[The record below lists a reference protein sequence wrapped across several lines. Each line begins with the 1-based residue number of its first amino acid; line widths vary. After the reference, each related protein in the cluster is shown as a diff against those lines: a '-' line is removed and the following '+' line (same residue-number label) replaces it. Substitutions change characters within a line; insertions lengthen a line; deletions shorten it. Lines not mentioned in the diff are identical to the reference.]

1 MDNQE
6 HCVCC
11 GNPIPEGYMT
21 CYKCRKNSM
30 IHNPDV
36 TIVLKSENPKQSIMK
51 KINFKLIK
59 GVFKK

>member
-21 CYKCRKNSM
+21 CYKCRKNSI
-30 IHNPDV
+30 IHNPDFTMSCEKPTPLGV
-36 TIVLKSENPKQSIMK
+36 GWIALYLKNNSK
-51 KINFKLIK
+51 
-59 GVFKK
+59 